1 MPSGASSVAGLRP
14 QPVLNPREISN
25 NPATKQRLA
34 KTKDLRQP
42 DRQETLLSMTTDP
55 RFNSSRRGFLLQ
67 SAAASLYLSPII
79 AAQPAFANSDDDLPD
94 RALPELRPSE
104 SLTNFAFTEVGSS
117 KIHNI
122 SDFNGKAVL
131 INLWATWCG
140 PCVVEM
146 PALNRLAVDLAPEGL
161 VVLAISLDK
170 GGDDRV
176 TTFLKKRNL
185 NALKPYMDGKAEV
198 IRALKPRGIPL
209 SVLLDATGQVVAKG
223 EGAFNWD
230 GEVTRRSIRRFL
242 PPQKPS
248 AV

>member
-1 MPSGASSVAGLRP
+1 MPS
-14 QPVLNPREISN
+14 EISTA
-25 NPATKQRLA
+25 PATKQRLA

-42 DRQETLLSMTTDP
+42 DRQETLLTMTIDP
-55 RFNSSRRGFLLQ
+55 RFNSSRRSFLRQ
-67 SAAASLYLSPII
+67 GAAIGLCLAPII
-79 AAQPAFANSDDDLPD
+79 AAPPAFANSDDDLPD

-104 SLTNFAFTEVGSS
+104 NLVNFAFTEVGSN
-117 KIHNI
+117 KTHYI
-122 SDFNGKAVL
+122 SDFKGKTVL

-146 PALNRLAVDLAPEGL
+146 PALNRLAVELAPEGL

-176 TTFLKKRNL
+176 TTFLNKRNL
-185 NALKPYMDGKAEV
+185 EALKPYMDGRAEV

-209 SVLLDATGQVVAKG
+209 SVLLNPAGQVVAKG
-223 EGAFNWD
+223 EGTFNWD

-242 PPQKPS
+242 PAKTPP
-248 AV
+248 VV